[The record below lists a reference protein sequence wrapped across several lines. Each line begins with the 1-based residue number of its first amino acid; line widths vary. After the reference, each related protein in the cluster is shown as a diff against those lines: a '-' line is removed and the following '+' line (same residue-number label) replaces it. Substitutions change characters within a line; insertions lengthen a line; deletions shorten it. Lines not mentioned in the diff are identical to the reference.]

1 MVEAAQLPTASQ
13 LRIYFRA
20 PQNAGGGL
28 LNAITKDMLLN
39 HTTDI
44 FRLVGV
50 PSFLAIKHGQIP
62 TKDVYDAW
70 IEDQCNQAYF
80 AAMKQIAQKIYIG
93 EEVATDTLRQRFL
106 KLSQRKY
113 NPATRKHEYLTVS

>member
-62 TKDVYDAW
+62 NKDVYDAW
-70 IEDQCNQAYF
+70 IEDQCNQTDRPEDIHWGGSSY
-80 AAMKQIAQKIYIG
+80 G
-93 EEVATDTLRQRFL
+93 HVATAVPQVKPKEIQSFHSED
-106 KLSQRKY
+106 
-113 NPATRKHEYLTVS
+113 